1 MKSPLLR
8 RVVHGVLLGG
18 RADFFIQTALPEED
32 IGAAA
37 PKDDDA
43 GALEWQQG
51 FKVAYGILDAFQFAG
66 KRQKMQQ

>member
-1 MKSPLLR
+1 M
-8 RVVHGVLLGG
+8 LLGG
-18 RADFFIQTALPEED
+18 REDFFIQTALPEED
-32 IGAAA
+32 IGGAA

-51 FKVAYGILDAFQFAG
+51 FKVGCGVLDAFAFAG